1 MELPRADFQRGW
13 EMANGRLRCSS
24 RLRRH
29 ESSPPAMQAVWNR
42 PVGFRSTSTDCHSV
56 PAWVSSAVRR
66 GVTAAAQ
73 QQQHEDVARQ
83 PMLECKDRLQTTLR
97 RSRIAQQRT
106 PCRSQPWDTAREHA
120 SAGQGSEEP
129 PDALTRVAGFT
140 TLPVHPLQ

>member
-1 MELPRADFQRGW
+1 MRRGQGSGGGEEYASRVAVELPRAEFQRGR
-13 EMANGRLRCSS
+13 EMANCRLRYGS

-83 PMLECKDRLQTTLR
+83 PMLE
-97 RSRIAQQRT
+97 
-106 PCRSQPWDTAREHA
+106 
-120 SAGQGSEEP
+120 
-129 PDALTRVAGFT
+129 
-140 TLPVHPLQ
+140 

>member
-1 MELPRADFQRGW
+1 MPRRAW
-13 EMANGRLRCSS
+13 LVS
-24 RLRRH
+24 R
-29 ESSPPAMQAVWNR
+29 
-42 PVGFRSTSTDCHSV
+42 
-56 PAWVSSAVRR
+56 AVRR

-129 PDALTRVAGFT
+129 PDALNTRGWVYHTKGVRRV
-140 TLPVHPLQ
+140 L